1 MGKCLSTPSEP
12 ATHDLRGNMMRERVD
27 QDIFEMYE
35 IVKKLGEGSMGSVCS
50 VKKKTKSFKVT
61 SKDRKGSTDY
71 DAENSSLRT
80 LQLRDNKINQSMEK
94 IVLQEERRTSST
106 DGKDP
111 EIKSDVSFDLKG
123 AMQTPRRRSSGG
135 QTLYALK
142 AIQLSR
148 MSDEFVEE
156 LKNEIDI
163 LKSLDHPNIVKPI
176 ETFNRKRQLFVVMEC
191 CTGGDLYSRD
201 PYSEEEAASIAGK
214 LLSAI
219 AYLHSRNIT
228 HRDLKFENIM
238 FESSSPTAEIKVI
251 DFGLSKKYLPEAP
264 RMMEGVGTIYTMAPQ
279 VLQGLY
285 TSQADLW
292 SVGVIVY
299 MLLCGEMPFAGRKRR
314 HVIDKI
320 MRCDYN
326 FNKVRFKNVSDEA
339 KKFCSE
345 LITVD
350 PKVRL
355 NAEEALGHTWITS
368 LNDVEERRPSSQVM
382 EGVTD
387 SLKKFGNYGN
397 FQKLALMVIAHQSNT
412 EEIFQLRKAFDQYD
426 THNNGTITYDE
437 FKEAITKV
445 RPQETEDAIFDA
457 FKSVDIDGSGL
468 IHYTEFLAA
477 TLEAQGH
484 IEEERLAEAFDR
496 LDSDDSGFITKQN
509 LKDILGTSYSK
520 ESVDKLVQEV
530 DIEKNGKI
538 SFEEFV
544 ALFRVKHGNIKK
556 EMDTMMPHAE
566 SMSSEAEDDRSKLV
580 DETYEIPL

>member
-1 MGKCLSTPSEP
+1 
-12 ATHDLRGNMMRERVD
+12 MRERVD

-219 AYLHSRNIT
+219 AYMHSRNIT

-326 FNKVRFKNVSDEA
+326 FNKARFKNVSDEA

>member
-219 AYLHSRNIT
+219 AYMHSRNIT

-326 FNKVRFKNVSDEA
+326 FNKARFKNVSDEA